1 MSNILI
7 TGGAGF
13 IGYHLA
19 SSLLE
24 RGDNITI
31 IDDFNNRYDPQL
43 KEDRATS
50 LANLETPPQII
61 RGDIRDEE
69 LTEKIFA
76 ENKFDT
82 VVHLAA
88 WASVQA
94 SIEQPLTYTS
104 VNVSGTT
111 NMLEKS
117 RLHNVKNFIFASSS
131 SVYGNRTDTPFRES
145 DDVSRPISP
154 YAATKV
160 AGEALCATWH
170 YLYKIPTTCLRFFT
184 VYGTWGRP
192 DMALFRFTDAIL
204 TNKPINMRGRNTK
217 RDFTYVDDIVQG
229 ITSAIDKPQE
239 YIILNLGNN
248 NAIPL
253 TKFISTIEKALG
265 KKAKINEVPL
275 PLGDV
280 ATTLADISL
289 AQKTLNYNPST
300 SIEEGTEKFIQWY
313 LDWYGK
319 K

>member
-1 MSNILI
+1 MSKILI

-19 SSLLE
+19 LSLLE

-31 IDDFNNRYDPQL
+31 LDDFNNRYDPQL
-43 KEDRATS
+43 KEDRVAN
-50 LANLETPPQII
+50 LANLKSPPKIV
-61 RGDIRDEE
+61 RGDIRDEK
-69 LTEKIFA
+69 LTEELFTKS
-76 ENKFDT
+76 KFDT

-88 WASVQA
+88 WASVQT
-94 SIEQPLTYTS
+94 SIEQPLTYIS
-104 VNVSGTT
+104 VNVDGTA
-111 NMLEKS
+111 NILEKS
-117 RLHNVKNFIFASSS
+117 RRHNVKNFIFASSS
-131 SVYGNRTDTPFRES
+131 SVYGDRKNVPFHES

-170 YLYKIPTTCLRFFT
+170 HLYKNPITCLRFFT
-184 VYGTWGRP
+184 VYGPWGRP
-192 DMALFRFTDAIL
+192 DMALFKFTDAIL
-204 TNKPINMRGRNTK
+204 SNRPISMRGHHTK

-229 ITSAIDKPQE
+229 IVSAIDNPQE

-253 TKFISTIEKALG
+253 TKFIKTIEKALG
-265 KKAKINEVPL
+265 KKAIVNKVPL
-275 PLGDV
+275 SPGDV
-280 ATTLADISL
+280 ATTLADINL
-289 AQKTLNYNPST
+289 AKKTLNYNPST
-300 SIEEGTEKFIQWY
+300 SIEEGIEKFILWY

>member
-1 MSNILI
+1 MSNTLI

-19 SSLLE
+19 LSLLK

-31 IDDFNNRYDPQL
+31 LDDFNNRYDPQL
-43 KEDRATS
+43 KEDRA
-50 LANLETPPQII
+50 ANLTNLKSPPQII
-61 RGDIRDEE
+61 RGDIRDEQ
-69 LTEKIFA
+69 LTEKIFTK
-76 ENKFDT
+76 NNLDT

-88 WASVQA
+88 WASVQT

-104 VNVSGTT
+104 VNVDGTA

-117 RLHNVKNFIFASSS
+117 RRHNVKNFIFASSS
-131 SVYGNRTDTPFRES
+131 SVYGNRENTPFRES

-160 AGEALCATWH
+160 AGEALCAAWH
-170 YLYKIPTTCLRFFT
+170 HLYKMPTTCLRFFT
-184 VYGTWGRP
+184 VYGPWGRP
-192 DMALFRFTDAIL
+192 DMALFNFTKSIL
-204 TNKPINMRGRNTK
+204 SDETINMRGRNTK
-217 RDFTYVDDIVQG
+217 RDFTYIDDIIQG
-229 ITSAIDKPQE
+229 VVSAIDKPQE

-253 TKFISTIEKALG
+253 TKFISNIEKALG
-265 KKAKINEVPL
+265 KKAKINEVSL
-275 PLGDV
+275 PPGDV

-289 AQKTLNYNPST
+289 AQKTIDYNPST
-300 SIEEGTEKFIQWY
+300 PIEEGIEKFVQWY